1 MEKKA
6 KSKTREPRPCLL
18 AHPPNPP
25 FQPTR
30 DDAWLIFLAP
40 LARAAERGRWAYT
53 FINMKSNAKSES
65 AITRIIIAV
74 VIALLVG
81 GSAPWWW
88 AMLFPPQA
96 LSSECFPENIKAQ
109 SELLNMGDNIVSAS
123 VIKSIAKIMREQF
136 RLQHFECVNNL
147 AKVLLH
153 ADQDN
158 GHGLYY
164 SGELWRVK
172 TSQNPN
178 NKDYFQGRM
187 REHFYR
193 YLDIEPHLTEN
204 ERVGDAD
211 ACYQRAKG
219 YCAERTAWICHL
231 MAYDFYHQAQK
242 AVDKADKL
250 IFLQK
255 ALLFVEKDLNYGGFD
270 QLMLSTVLK
279 SKIQDEL
286 QGRKAQ

>member
-136 RLQHFECVNNL
+136 RLQNFECVNNL
-147 AKVLLH
+147 AKV
-153 ADQDN
+153 DCIIREN
-158 GHGLYY
+158 
-164 SGELWRVK
+164 SG
-172 TSQNPN
+172 
-178 NKDYFQGRM
+178 
-187 REHFYR
+187 
-193 YLDIEPHLTEN
+193 
-204 ERVGDAD
+204 
-211 ACYQRAKG
+211 
-219 YCAERTAWICHL
+219 
-231 MAYDFYHQAQK
+231 
-242 AVDKADKL
+242 
-250 IFLQK
+250 
-255 ALLFVEKDLNYGGFD
+255 
-270 QLMLSTVLK
+270 VLK
-279 SKIQDEL
+279 HHKIQIIRITFKGECVNISIGIL
-286 QGRKAQ
+286 ILNHT